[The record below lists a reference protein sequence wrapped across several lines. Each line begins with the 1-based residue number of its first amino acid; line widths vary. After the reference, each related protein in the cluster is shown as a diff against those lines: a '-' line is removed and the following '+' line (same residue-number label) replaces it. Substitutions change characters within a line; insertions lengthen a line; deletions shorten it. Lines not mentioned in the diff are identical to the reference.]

1 MTTTIRARF
10 GTAKEDLKRKRKP
23 SGWVLE
29 KQKVTFADPD
39 RWTNIDTDVTPV
51 HPPSSVIAVG
61 LTWREAI
68 ICLIFGSLLDTI
80 PMVLNGAIGA
90 HLRVPFPVA
99 ARSSFGFYFARFA
112 VVVRMVT
119 ALFWHAIQTYTGST
133 AITQCIRAIWPSY
146 LDIPNHI
153 PESVG
158 ITSQQLISHCLFWA
172 IQFPVLLTP
181 PHKLKWFFVFKAV
194 TVLVVGVAMV
204 ITMTSKAGGTGGIWD
219 QKYEV
224 SGSTRSWLILSCMMS
239 VAGGWATMA
248 TNIPD
253 FTRYLK
259 DPNGV
264 YWQAFFLPAIKLL
277 LGIFGIICTS
287 CARVVYGNASSLQRF
302 MSGLAAFLAPIS
314 AIMACDYW
322 LVKHRAV
329 DVPSLYRR
337 HARYRYQYGI
347 NWRAAVAFLVSIAP
361 NLPGLAAAVNTSI
374 ELSDGIKHVW
384 DMYYIWGLSS
394 AFFVYWALNY
404 FWPAEKTIIS
414 RAIHQDVEVMD
425 GMEVVNDGVHTPEPI
440 GEVEKKVSDPVVQ
453 TV

>member
-1 MTTTIRARF
+1 MDRGRYHTDLARRGAVITTIIA
-10 GTAKEDLKRKRKP
+10 
-23 SGWVLE
+23 GWAMVPW
-29 KQKVTFADPD
+29 KIVRPH
-39 RWTNIDTDVTPV
+39 I
-51 HPPSSVIAVG
+51 
-61 LTWREAI
+61 
-68 ICLIFGSLLDTI
+68 SL
-80 PMVLNGAIGA
+80 
-90 HLRVPFPVA
+90 HLRFLVPA
-99 ARSSFGFYFARFA
+99 
-112 VVVRMVT
+112 
-119 ALFWHAIQTYTGST
+119 
-133 AITQCIRAIWPSY
+133 
-146 LDIPNHI
+146 N
-153 PESVG
+153 
-158 ITSQQLISHCLFWA
+158 
-172 IQFPVLLTP
+172 LL
-181 PHKLKWFFVFKAV
+181 
-194 TVLVVGVAMV
+194 
-204 ITMTSKAGGTGGIWD
+204 
-219 QKYEV
+219 Q
-224 SGSTRSWLILSCMMS
+224 
-239 VAGGWATMA
+239 
-248 TNIPD
+248 
-253 FTRYLK
+253 
-259 DPNGV
+259 V
-264 YWQAFFLPAIKLL
+264 Y
-277 LGIFGIICTS
+277 S
-287 CARVVYGNASSLQRF
+287 ASSLQRF